1 MYSGWESLTE
11 LIQDEADPNNVLTT
25 FPSTVGKDVVQT
37 IVKPLA
43 EAIYVKSYQTVDS
56 IPLTTPEQVH
66 WTMQVIGYGLTLPV
80 TEQHIIANCIDIYDI
95 WLTAL
100 DTKCTRIRSNKKD
113 KAVPGPILANPNHYA
128 QIIFEHLLQLFMPRS
143 TKAQSV
149 ISGSESG
156 SEAVLS
162 ASLQTHAVLCYRALG
177 ITHHIICCSHSK
189 FTHETWHVL
198 LKYLLK
204 VLDTLL
210 SPPPE
215 PNSLG
220 VELCTPLIHVLFEA
234 WLCACISS
242 FPSPSLWKTL
252 RELFCNWRHHR
263 NVVEQWNKATFSLT
277 LRVVNHLY
285 GPNHLLGVRQSLP
298 SEDKDFKAILDG
310 VPKDVLVQGWFRMLH
325 TIGNPVEVSYPSRV
339 LKSPAFQLAI
349 SDFEKLTPKP
359 KSHSSIQ
366 HCLNELPK
374 IFQEVMH
381 GIAQLVYLFL
391 AQKMPSRVAKK
402 VEPVSHRT
410 TPHGTPPIRKI
421 RDELKGQF

>member
-1 MYSGWESLTE
+1 MYSEWESLTE
-11 LIQDEADPNNVLTT
+11 LIQDEAEPNNVLTT

-37 IVKPLA
+37 ILKPLA
-43 EAIYVKSYQTVDS
+43 EATGVNLNRTADFV
-56 IPLTTPEQVH
+56 PLTTPEQVH
-66 WTMQVIGYGLTLPV
+66 WTMQVIGYGLTLPLN
-80 TEQHIIANCIDIYDI
+80 EQQLIASCIDIYDI

-100 DTKCTRIRSNKKD
+100 YTKKEKG
-113 KAVPGPILANPNHYA
+113 VPGPIMADPNHYA
-128 QIIFEHLLQLFMPRS
+128 QIIFEHLSQLFMPRS
-143 TKAQSV
+143 TEAQPV
-149 ISGSESG
+149 ISGSGSG
-156 SEAVLS
+156 SGVGLHHS
-162 ASLQTHAVLCYRALG
+162 AGLHNHAVLCNRALQ
-177 ITHHIICCSHSK
+177 ITHHVIRSSHTK
-189 FTHETWHVL
+189 FTRETWHVL

-220 VELCTPLIHVLFEA
+220 VELCCPLIHVLFEA

-242 FPSPSLWKTL
+242 FPSPSLWKTF

-263 NVVEQWNKATFSLT
+263 SVVEQWNKATFSLT

-285 GPNHLLGVRQSLP
+285 GPNYLLAIRQSLP

-310 VPKDVLVQGWFRMLH
+310 VPKDVLVQGWFRILH
-325 TIGNPVEVSYPSRV
+325 TVGNPVEVSYPSRV
-339 LKSPAFQLAI
+339 LKSPAFQVAI
-349 SDFEKLTPKP
+349 SDLEKLKLRP
-359 KSHSSIQ
+359 KSPSPIQ

-402 VEPVSHRT
+402 VEPITHRT
-410 TPHGTPPIRKI
+410 TPHGSPAVRKI